1 MLKKETPFVLRHE
14 DGGRTVL
21 VQGTI
26 DCWFEEDGKLYLIDY
41 KSNYVDKND
50 TEGSAAH
57 LRENY
62 RPQLELYKEALEG
75 ITGVPVKESVLYLF
89 GLNDSVG
96 IE

>member
-1 MLKKETPFVLRHE
+1 MVSTRLCCYFRE
-14 DGGRTVL
+14 GGEYVL
-21 VQGTI
+21 V
-26 DCWFEEDGKLYLIDY
+26 DY
-41 KSNYVDKND
+41 KSNYVDRND
-50 TEGSAAH
+50 PEGSAAH

-89 GLNDSVG
+89 GLNDSVA